1 MLEVESK
8 IADLPFWSGTVELEP
23 LSGGLSNQSFVA
35 KDRSGKY
42 VARYGHDI
50 PVHHVIRSREAELS
64 RAAAELEISP
74 RMHWAQDGVMIFDF
88 IEGQTY
94 GPADLQSN
102 LDVAVALVKR
112 CHRELY
118 RQVRGPGYL
127 FWVFHVLRDY
137 VQLLGQEPDP
147 DNTTL
152 ARFAKIA
159 GELEAASGE
168 PLICICHA
176 DLLAANFIDDGTR
189 LWLIDWEY
197 GGFGNAWFDIG
208 NMAAISGFEQ
218 ADEARLLE
226 LYLESAPTA
235 NDWRRFDALRCAANL
250 REALWAMV
258 SEQHLALDIDYAAYT
273 AEQLAGFEKA
283 YAVYRERYGPG

>member
-1 MLEVESK
+1 LEVESK
-8 IADLPFWSGTVELEP
+8 IAALPFWSGPVTLEP

-35 KDRSGKY
+35 KDRSGTY

-50 PVHHVIRSREAELS
+50 AVHHVIRSREAELS

-88 IEGQTY
+88 IEGLTY
-94 GPADLQSN
+94 GPADLEAN
-102 LDVAVALVKR
+102 IDKAVALVKR
-112 CHRELY
+112 CHRELH
-118 RQVRGPGYL
+118 RAVRGPGYL

-137 VQLLGQEPDP
+137 VHLLGQGPDP
-147 DNTTL
+147 DNGAL
-152 ARFAKIA
+152 ARFSVIA
-159 GELEAASGE
+159 GELEGASGD
-168 PLICICHA
+168 PHICICHA
-176 DLLAANFIDDGTR
+176 DLLAANFIDDGFR

-197 GGFGNAWFDIG
+197 GGFGNAWFDVG
-208 NMAAISGFEQ
+208 NMAAISGFERS
-218 ADEARLLE
+218 AEARLLAS
-226 LYLESAPTA
+226 YLEGEPAEA
-235 NDWRRFDALRCAANL
+235 DWRRFDALRCAANL

-283 YAVYRERYGPG
+283 YATYIERYGSG